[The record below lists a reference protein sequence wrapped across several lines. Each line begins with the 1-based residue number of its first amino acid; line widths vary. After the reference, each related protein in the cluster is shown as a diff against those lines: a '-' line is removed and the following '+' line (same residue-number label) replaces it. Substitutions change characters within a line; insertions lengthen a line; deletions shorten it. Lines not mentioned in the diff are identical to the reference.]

1 MSCTFLCVEPVLIHD
16 DAVATHLYHITQEAV
31 NNAIKHGKAR
41 HIVIAL
47 GASGGRGALTI
58 SDSGSGI
65 QKVSTNSK
73 GMGLHIMNY
82 RAKMIG
88 GVLDVK
94 SGKPH
99 GTVVSCLFP
108 IANEE

>member
-1 MSCTFLCVEPVLIHD
+1 
-16 DAVATHLYHITQEAV
+16 V

-41 HIVIAL
+41 QVVIAL
-47 GASGGRGALTI
+47 GARGGRGALTI
-58 SDSGSGI
+58 SDNGSGI
-65 QKVSTNSK
+65 GKVSASNK

-88 GVLDVK
+88 GALEVK
-94 SGKPH
+94 QSKPH

-108 IANEE
+108 IGNEVKQI